1 MINTHVKSKLIISAF
16 AGLIIIPGSA
26 VTVRAEEEME
36 DTQSAVPAAGI
47 ESVLEECFETEVKE
61 NINLYMVPT
70 DEGEY
75 LNIAFSD
82 TGDFTYI
89 RSAPDENSDWVGKLY
104 SNSTAEVLEY
114 LDGWTKIRSGTA
126 EGYVPADTLITGED
140 ARGCAQEY
148 ENSTATV
155 TAYSLNV
162 RDGQGT
168 DAQILTQIGQGE
180 EYMITGDAVDGWYP
194 VKVGEI
200 DGWVSGDYIETETS
214 YSYGET
220 REEEEQRIAEEKAL
234 EEQQAQEAA
243 AREAAAQQEAETQNV
258 SAQTGSSGQ
267 AVIDYA
273 CQFIGNPYVWG
284 GTSLTEGA
292 DCSGF
297 VQSVYAH
304 FGINLPRT
312 SYDMR
317 SAGYEVS
324 YDEAQPGDLILYD
337 GHVGLYMGDGNI
349 VNAMNEEQG
358 IGICSAT
365 YTNIVAVRRVL

>member
-1 MINTHVKSKLIISAF
+1 MGNTHMKQKVVISAL
-16 AGLIIIPGSA
+16 AGMILIPGSA
-26 VTVRAEEEME
+26 VPVKAAEEPE
-36 DTQSAVPAAGI
+36 QGQPLLPAAGI
-47 ESVLEECFETEVKE
+47 EAVLEECYETEVKD
-61 NINLYMVPT
+61 NINLYLVPT
-70 DEGEY
+70 EEGEY
-75 LNIAFSD
+75 LNMAFS
-82 TGDFTYI
+82 
-89 RSAPDENSDWVGKLY
+89 
-104 SNSTAEVLEY
+104 

-126 EGYVPADTLITGED
+126 EGYVPSDTLITGET
-140 ARGCAQEY
+140 ARTHAEEY
-148 ENSTATV
+148 ENSTIRV
-155 TAYSLNV
+155 TAYALNV

-168 DAQILTQIGQGE
+168 EAAILTQVGQNE
-180 EYMITGDAVDGWYP
+180 EYTVTGEPVDGWYP

-200 DGWVSGDYIETETS
+200 DGWVSGEYVEAETS

-220 REEEEQRIAEEKAL
+220 KEEEEARIAEEQ
-234 EEQQAQEAA
+234 EREEAA
-243 AREAAAQQEAETQNV
+243 AREAAAQTLP
-258 SAQTGSSGQ
+258 TGQ

-304 FGINLPRT
+304 FGISLPRT

-324 YDEAQPGDLILYD
+324 YEEAQPGDLILYE

-349 VNAMNEEQG
+349 VNAMNEADG
-358 IGICSAT
+358 IGICSAL
-365 YTNIVAVRRVL
+365 YTDIIAVRRVI